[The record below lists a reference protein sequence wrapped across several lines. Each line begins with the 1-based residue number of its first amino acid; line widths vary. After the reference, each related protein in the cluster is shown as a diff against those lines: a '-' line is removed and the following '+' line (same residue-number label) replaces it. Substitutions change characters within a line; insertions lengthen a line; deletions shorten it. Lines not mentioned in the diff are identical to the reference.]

1 MAKQAKPK
9 KKKAQKKPQEVK
21 AEPVE
26 PNKLFKRL
34 IEEKKLIRQTQKPSK
49 SALNNRPIQ
58 TFDASR
64 RNLG

>member
-1 MAKQAKPK
+1 MAKQAKQ

-21 AEPVE
+21 SAPVE
-26 PNKLFKRL
+26 PNALFKRL
-34 IEEKKLIRQTQKPSK
+34 IEEKRIIRQTRKSLKPT
-49 SALNNRPIQ
+49 LNNRPIQ